1 MTEIRP
7 SYVVGRC
14 ANGGPPASADARD
27 FPGCHGVPMTEEE
40 VARPDDGRHIEYWDA
55 RGVAWM
61 VRDVSAAHE
70 RPIHRLAALLERIA
84 QARGAPIECY
94 GTMTF
99 CERGPQGDRIRSM
112 EADQTV
118 YLNAPRAQALRS
130 PVVVLGDVA
139 PPDVV
144 LEVDHTT
151 DVRRRK
157 LSEYEKWRFPEIWV
171 EVPPAC
177 RQGEPGRRRRRR
189 PPGLTIHALDGKT
202 KRFQEAPASKAL
214 PGWTAEEIHRAMNEP
229 LLSRPTAAAL
239 QRVGRALGRK
249 EGTAPTDDPL
259 LDGLLRETRAEAGAK
274 ATAAAVRQ
282 ILAQRGIACS
292 PDFLVDRRRLQA
304 RGQEHAIAAAL
315 ACESEA
321 DFVARLQSL

>member
-7 SYVVGRC
+7 TYIVGRR
-14 ANGGPPASADARD
+14 ANGSSSAHANAGD

-55 RGVAWM
+55 RRGVAWM
-61 VRDVSAAHE
+61 VRDVSVAHE
-70 RPIHRLAALLERIA
+70 RPIHRLTALLERIA

-94 GTMTF
+94 GMMTF
-99 CERGPQGDRIRSM
+99 CERGPKGERIRSM

-118 YLNAPRAQALRS
+118 YLDAPRARALRS
-130 PVVVLGDVA
+130 PVVVLSDDA

-151 DVRRRK
+151 DVRCRK
-157 LSEYEKWRFPEIWV
+157 LSEYEKWRFPEVWV
-171 EVPPAC
+171 EVPAAG
-177 RQGEPGRRRRRR
+177 RAGEAGSRRRRR
-189 PPGLTIHALDGKT
+189 PPGLTIHTLDDQT
-202 KRFQEAPASKAL
+202 KRFRESPASNML

-229 LLSRPTAAAL
+229 MMSRPTASAL
-239 QRVGRALGRK
+239 ERVGRALGRK
-249 EGTAPTDDPL
+249 EGTTPEHDPL
-259 LDGLLRETRAEAGAK
+259 LDQLLRESRAEGVAK

-292 PDFLVDRRRLQA
+292 RDFLADHRQLQA
-304 RGQEHAIAAAL
+304 RGPEHAIAAAL

-321 DFVARLQSL
+321 DFLGRL